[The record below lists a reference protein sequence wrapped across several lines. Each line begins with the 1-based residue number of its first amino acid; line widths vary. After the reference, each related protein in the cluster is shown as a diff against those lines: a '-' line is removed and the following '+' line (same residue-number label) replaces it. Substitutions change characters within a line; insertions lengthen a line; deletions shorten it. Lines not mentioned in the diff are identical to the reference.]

1 MKGRIAA
8 LVMCALLVLYLVL
21 VGERAVQLILTG
33 VPVAVVMGV
42 ALFVLPILG
51 VVALLLEIR
60 FGVLTERMVGQ
71 LAAEGGLPVDDVP
84 RRPSGRYEREAAD
97 AAFPAYAA
105 AVEAAPDDWRA
116 WFRLGLAYDACGD
129 RRRARGAIR
138 RSFSLRRSA
147 SRRFPEA

>member
-21 VGERAVQLILTG
+21 IAQRAVLFIAAG
-33 VPVAVVMGV
+33 EPIAIVIGV

-51 VVALLLEIR
+51 VLALLLELR
-60 FGVLTERMVGQ
+60 FGILTERIVKQLESEGQ
-71 LAAEGGLPVDDVP
+71 LPVDDVP

-97 AAFPAYAA
+97 AAFPQYAT

-116 WFRLGLAYDACGD
+116 WFRLGLAYDASGD
-129 RRRARGAIR
+129 RRRARGA
-138 RSFSLRRSA
+138 LRRAIRLRGRGSA
-147 SRRFPEA
+147 SS